1 MNVML
6 HCYGKIRLNH
16 ILLDI
21 KRSVGT
27 GCHQTLKVE
36 VIFAE
41 MIRFQ
46 KPSPPLSLS
55 LSSLA
60 QVFLPYILLET
71 LGILHVYLTLRSH
84 QLTCALNVPPSSL
97 NQQACTV
104 GLQKADDILSPLFLQ
119 DPERYKAASPKI
131 YQRLAALEALCPAI
145 LGGSAGL
152 GPLPAL
158 LTTLSRPG
166 SVLTTRPFPR
176 EAPSRAPLSLHLTL
190 QLQVLLR

>member
-1 MNVML
+1 
-6 HCYGKIRLNH
+6 
-16 ILLDI
+16 
-21 KRSVGT
+21 
-27 GCHQTLKVE
+27 
-36 VIFAE
+36 

-60 QVFLPYILLET
+60 QVFLPYVLLET
-71 LGILHVYLTLRSH
+71 LGILHVYLTLHSH

-131 YQRLAALEALCPAI
+131 YRLAALEALC
-145 LGGSAGL
+145 
-152 GPLPAL
+152 LPSWVAL
-158 LTTLSRPG
+158 LAL
-166 SVLTTRPFPR
+166 
-176 EAPSRAPLSLHLTL
+176 APSCSADRSFQTWGCSDHSALS
-190 QLQVLLR
+190 